1 MESDDSGQVPS
12 AADPRLRSLDE
23 RLKAAADAEAVRTG
37 QARVD
42 ANRGYSQGNRVL
54 AELIAGLG
62 GGALVGWTL
71 DHFLGTTP
79 WFLLALL
86 FLGVA
91 AAFRSIIRISNERPE

>member
-1 MESDDSGQVPS
+1 MGTDDPGQEPS
-12 AADPRLRSLDE
+12 ADPRLASLDE
-23 RLKAAADAEAVRTG
+23 RLKRAGEAEAARTG

-54 AELIAGLG
+54 AELIAGTA
-62 GGALVGWTL
+62 GGALIGWTL

-79 WFLLALL
+79 WFLLGLL